1 MIRILTI
8 CAILL
13 FSGFTNSKAL
23 CNDRRI
29 ASAHNRY
36 DSAVQQRSM
45 HKIISACIALGDAY
59 KGYKMD
65 SAYLNYAIAL
75 KLANRFSIETPR
87 SDIFYELAKL
97 QYQVGNYKD
106 AIVLF
111 DSSRKSGMRQG
122 NYSKVSSSMNMLG
135 TLQMDIWNFTEAK
148 KIFEEAYQL
157 ALINNLN
164 REAGVALGNLSRFA
178 ENIDTAITVMKKA
191 IRMIKAGVGERN
203 EIGYIYINIGNRMS
217 HPDSALK
224 YYEQAV
230 FVGQLGN
237 DNFMLIQAWNN
248 MAYSFLEKNM
258 AGKADQ
264 LIGDSAIPTAL
275 ADSNFEWLATLYDT
289 WSDVKGAQHDYPGAW
304 KMGKKAMKYRSMAE
318 IKKSTDQVRFLIIL
332 LDLKNKDLL
341 ISSSKLKLDQ
351 QESSIRNLRF
361 ILFILFVSIL
371 TIALVGY
378 GLSQRNKIRMQRKE
392 LELTKKQ
399 IEIEDS
405 ERTRL
410 SMQLHDLT
418 GVLDQKMINHIEKL
432 SLPDQTLKSELI
444 AEWKKTSM
452 LIHNISY
459 WLNKSMIESLPFNSL
474 IDNILEEYQQ
484 FSDLS
489 IKFEISQAI
498 NFPAKQQYQLF
509 SIIQELMNNAVK
521 HVRRGA
527 VTFKFSFEYGNYY
540 LIYEDDGPGF
550 NQNSHGKKKMGIQN
564 IFDRAVIV
572 GGKATLTTSPGK
584 GTKWIIA
591 VPQIRETDEEKPG

>member
-1 MIRILTI
+1 
-8 CAILL
+8 
-13 FSGFTNSKAL
+13 
-23 CNDRRI
+23 
-29 ASAHNRY
+29 
-36 DSAVQQRSM
+36 
-45 HKIISACIALGDAY
+45 
-59 KGYKMD
+59 
-65 SAYLNYAIAL
+65 
-75 KLANRFSIETPR
+75 
-87 SDIFYELAKL
+87 
-97 QYQVGNYKD
+97 
-106 AIVLF
+106 
-111 DSSRKSGMRQG
+111 
-122 NYSKVSSSMNMLG
+122 
-135 TLQMDIWNFTEAK
+135 MDIWNQKDAK
-148 KIFEEAYQL
+148 EIFEGSYQL
-157 ALINNLN
+157 AIKNNLN
-164 REAGVALGNLSRFA
+164 REAGVALSNLSGFTD
-178 ENIDTAITVMKKA
+178 NSDTVIILLKKA
-191 IRMIKAGVGERN
+191 ISMIKTGAGEIN
-203 EIGYIYINIGNRMS
+203 EVGYIYINLGNRMS
-217 HPDSALK
+217 NPDSALN
-224 YYEQAV
+224 YYEKALYI
-230 FVGQLGN
+230 GRSGN
-237 DNFMLIQAWNN
+237 YRKMLIQAWNN
-248 MAYSFLEKNM
+248 MAYSLLEKDQ
-258 AGKADQ
+258 AGKADH
-264 LIGDSAIPTAL
+264 LIGDSAVPMAL

-304 KMGKKAMKYRSMAE
+304 KMEKKAMKYRSMAE

-361 ILFILFVSIL
+361 ILFILFVIIL

-444 AEWKKTSM
+444 AEWKSTSS

-489 IKFEISQAI
+489 IKFEVSQAI
-498 NFPAKQQYQLF
+498 NFPSKQQYQLF

-550 NQNSHGKKKMGIQN
+550 DQNSYGNKKMGIQN
-564 IFDRAVIV
+564 IFDRAIIV

-584 GTKWIIA
+584 GTRWIIA
-591 VPQIRETDEEKPG
+591 VPQIKENDEEKPG